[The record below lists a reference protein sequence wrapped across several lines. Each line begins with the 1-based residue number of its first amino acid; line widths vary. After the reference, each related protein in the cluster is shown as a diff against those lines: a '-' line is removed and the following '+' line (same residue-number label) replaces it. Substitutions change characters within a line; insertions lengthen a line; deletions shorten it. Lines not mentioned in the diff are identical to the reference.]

1 MAEGVGRAVRVRGMG
16 SRAVKSTTL
25 TTLPSPSCPGSGAP
39 ATRAPMASPSIC
51 WTDCSSS
58 PPPPTARKTQS
69 RSSASGAGG
78 AGVHPLWPM
87 GTPRSEGEVAG
98 PARSPAGL
106 GIEAVASEEVVR
118 VGERGGGVGDTAGG
132 GGGGGGAQEWE
143 GPEAHP
149 RFRLSRCLSGPW
161 HSASCASESET
172 PRGPRRCS
180 SAPWG
185 RALRTE
191 SAPWL
196 TAAPAIGAR
205 RRMWR

>member
-25 TTLPSPSCPGSGAP
+25 TALPSPSCPGSGAP

-132 GGGGGGAQEWE
+132 GGGEPRSGRVRRPTPGLGSAGASAALGTQHPVPLRVRLHVAPGGAAAPLGGGLCGQSL
-143 GPEAHP
+143 HP
-149 RFRLSRCLSGPW
+149 G
-161 HSASCASESET
+161 
-172 PRGPRRCS
+172 
-180 SAPWG
+180 
-185 RALRTE
+185 
-191 SAPWL
+191 
-196 TAAPAIGAR
+196 
-205 RRMWR
+205 